1 MLVRKS
7 TEIALVRRIK
17 KRRRGGSIAQ
27 VAHNLSN
34 LRAFYAIFVT
44 SISGHKAHPKPAHKT
59 PCLATGLHACECVFR
74 IYMQIEATHTP
85 ALSHTH
91 VHTLKVT
98 QAESIVALVRY
109 FMRFST

>member
-7 TEIALVRRIK
+7 TEFALVRHIK
-17 KRRRGGSIAQ
+17 PRRRGGSMAQ

-44 SISGHKAHPKPAHKT
+44 SISGHKAHLKPAHK
-59 PCLATGLHACECVFR
+59 HSACMHVSVCSAF
-74 IYMQIEATHTP
+74 ICKLKQ
-85 ALSHTH
+85 HTH

-98 QAESIVALVRY
+98 QTESIVALVRY
-109 FMRFST
+109 SMRFPTYFI

>member
-7 TEIALVRRIK
+7 TEFALVRRIK
-17 KRRRGGSIAQ
+17 PRRRGGSMAQ

-44 SISGHKAHPKPAHKT
+44 SISGHKAHLKPAHK
-59 PCLATGLHACECVFR
+59 HSACMHVSVCSAF
-74 IYMQIEATHTP
+74 ICKLKQHTQP
-85 ALSHTH
+85 HTH

-98 QAESIVALVRY
+98 QAVSIVALVRY
-109 FMRFST
+109 SMRISTYFI